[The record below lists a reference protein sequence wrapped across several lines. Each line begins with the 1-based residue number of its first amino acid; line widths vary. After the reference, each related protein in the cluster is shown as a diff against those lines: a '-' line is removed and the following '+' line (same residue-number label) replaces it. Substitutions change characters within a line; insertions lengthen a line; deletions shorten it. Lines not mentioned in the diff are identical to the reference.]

1 MTTDFDRNDTR
12 NPQHVAGVPD
22 NREPRSVVRLTALSH
37 GIEPDRETA
46 TNALELSR
54 AVGKQR
60 RQFNKGLITLEE
72 LERLVA
78 DGPANLRM
86 IALGALIGCF
96 RFLQIRAET
105 VVTATMIRRLGGRWI
120 TTLDDRDPALGPAG
134 FGKLG
139 GLPQLLFRSTLCV
152 VDPGHRTAECNR
164 DLIVS
169 AIMGARILIVE
180 TVPSQYETW
189 AKFLEFYA
197 LEAAEYRKILNDPGK

>member
-1 MTTDFDRNDTR
+1 MNTHADHNDTR

-37 GIEPDRETA
+37 GID
-46 TNALELSR
+46 LELSP
-54 AVGKQR
+54 ALEKQR

-197 LEAAEYRKILNDPGK
+197 LEAAEY